1 VAQELGRP
9 SGRCLVRTVWRSAST
24 LHAARG
30 EPRRKLRAQPDCE
43 GGPARGRRHR
53 RENLGDHMPD
63 ATLAS
68 PDPEGRSLVED
79 AASLPIARPG
89 SQ

>member
-1 VAQELGRP
+1 
-9 SGRCLVRTVWRSAST
+9 
-24 LHAARG
+24 
-30 EPRRKLRAQPDCE
+30 
-43 GGPARGRRHR
+43 
-53 RENLGDHMPD
+53 MPD

-89 SQ
+89 SP